1 MAYRETKI
9 AVRVYLSP
17 EEHEYLKAVA
27 EENKTSMTELLKI
40 CTLKKCKFPQKKVS
54 QKIAIP
60 STATTTAH
68 FDLSTEE
75 MENRLLEVNEILN
88 KAYNGEKL
96 PHNEYTALKEE
107 QAKLRS
113 ILNHN

>member
-1 MAYRETKI
+1 MAHRETKI
-9 AVRVYLSP
+9 GVRVYLSP

-27 EENKTSMTELLKI
+27 EENNVSMTELFRT
-40 CTLKKCKFPQKKVS
+40 CTLKKYKYKQAKQKTSVS
-54 QKIAIP
+54 KM
-60 STATTTAH
+60 
-68 FDLSTEE
+68 DTEE
-75 MENRLLEVNEILN
+75 MENRLTEINEILN

-107 QAKLRS
+107 QTKLRS